1 MSLGKKERRIT
12 ISVGLIVGV
21 TISTMLVK
29 HALDVKEE
37 QTAQKPG
44 HYNSLESAA
53 GKADFPPLPV
63 SIKKA
68 IPNGIV
74 VYYEE
79 NRTSL
84 SDPEGKA
91 VNCWVIETQGSF
103 RSERLFVLAEEGNDE
118 DGGIVFFRA
127 AEIYAKLRP
136 GHEEDTLGDFLD
148 EQKYRVIGENSST
161 AEQIVQVRNL
171 SPNDLAQSLFFLNSL
186 PMVKSARFSPWIP
199 SR

>member
-1 MSLGKKERRIT
+1 M
-12 ISVGLIVGV
+12 
-21 TISTMLVK
+21 
-29 HALDVKEE
+29 
-37 QTAQKPG
+37 
-44 HYNSLESAA
+44 
-53 GKADFPPLPV
+53 
-63 SIKKA
+63 
-68 IPNGIV
+68 
-74 VYYEE
+74 YYEE

-84 SDPEGKA
+84 SEPEGKA

-118 DGGIVFFRA
+118 AGGIGFFRA

-171 SPNDLAQSLFFLNSL
+171 SPNDLDPVTIFF
-186 PMVKSARFSPWIP
+186 
-199 SR
+199 